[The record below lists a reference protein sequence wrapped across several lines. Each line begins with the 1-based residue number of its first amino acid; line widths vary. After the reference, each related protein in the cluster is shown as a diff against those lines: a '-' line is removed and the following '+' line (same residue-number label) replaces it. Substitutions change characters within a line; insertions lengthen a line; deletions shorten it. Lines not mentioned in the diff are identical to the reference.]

1 MIRTARATMFRSLFA
16 CTAFV
21 TAVSSD
27 EARAGDWYV
36 DVGDPGCA
44 GGDGSQGAPFC
55 DIGDALAVA
64 ANGDVI
70 HVEAGNYVELL
81 LIAKSVTISGAG
93 IALTIVDGNYQG
105 TVLRVTSGTTARLE
119 DLTLAHGDANQG
131 QTYYGGGVHNA
142 GTLTLERVAVT
153 GCRATNGG
161 GLYNLANLTLSHC
174 AVSDNSAYGYDGGGI
189 KNKSTGTLTMTH
201 CDVTG
206 NYAYYQGG
214 GISNF
219 GAVDGTYCTISGN
232 SGYTYYGGGVDNHGT
247 IDFDYVLIVDNR
259 AGGMGGGINN
269 DGGTFVLTNGT
280 VAGNSTWC
288 VGGGV
293 QNSASFVTHHSIFA
307 GNTASCLGPDFAGT
321 LDSAGFNLVADTGA
335 TTILGDPTG
344 NQLGVDP
351 EFVDGAAGDYSL
363 AATSPAIDAGDATRS
378 DDLLRDLAGTPRILD
393 GDLDRTRVV
402 DLGPFEFSHIRL
414 AVTGTAT
421 PGGALTVTATGTAGM
436 TAILC
441 VGADDGALLH
451 PKFGALFVDLSTL
464 LLFPLG
470 TLPVAPLN
478 GTIPPSTPLGTTIAL
493 QLLALSGGA
502 GNFSNPVILTVE

>member
-1 MIRTARATMFRSLFA
+1 MKWFARVGFRSLGFA
-16 CTAFV
+16 VVFVATAAF
-21 TAVSSD
+21 D

-36 DVGDPGCA
+36 NIGDPGCA
-44 GGDGSQGAPFC
+44 SGDGSQGAPFC

-64 ANGDVI
+64 VNGDVI
-70 HVEAGNYVELL
+70 HVAAGNYVELL
-81 LIAKSVTISGAG
+81 LITKSVTISGAG
-93 IALTIVDGNYQG
+93 LALTFVDGNYQG
-105 TVLRVTSGTTARLE
+105 TVVRVTSGTTVRLE
-119 DLTLAHGDANQG
+119 DLTLLHGDANVG
-131 QTYYGGGVHNA
+131 KTYYGGGVSNA

-153 GCRATNGG
+153 GCKATNGG

-174 AVSDNSAYGYDGGGI
+174 TISGNSAYGYDGGGI

-201 CDVTG
+201 CEVTG
-206 NYAYYQGG
+206 NYAYYSGG

-219 GAVDGTYCTISGN
+219 GAVDGTYCTIAGN

-247 IDFDYVLIVDNR
+247 LDLDYALIVDNHS
-259 AGGMGGGINN
+259 GGMGGGINN
-269 DGGTFVLTNGT
+269 DGGSVVLTNGT
-280 VAGNSTWC
+280 IAGNSTYC

-293 QNSASFVTHHSIFA
+293 QNSASFVAHHTIVA
-307 GNTASCLGPDFAGT
+307 GNTASCFGPDFAGT
-321 LDSAGFNLVADTGA
+321 LDSSGFNLVADTDS
-335 TTILGDPTG
+335 TTIVGDPTG

-351 EFVDGAAGDYSL
+351 EFVDAAGGDYAL
-363 AATSPAIDAGDATRS
+363 AATSPAIDAGDAARS

-393 GDLDRTRVV
+393 GDLDRTRIV
-402 DLGPFEFSHIRL
+402 DLGPFEFSHVRL
-414 AVTGTAT
+414 AVTGTPT

-441 VGADDGALLH
+441 VGADEGALLH